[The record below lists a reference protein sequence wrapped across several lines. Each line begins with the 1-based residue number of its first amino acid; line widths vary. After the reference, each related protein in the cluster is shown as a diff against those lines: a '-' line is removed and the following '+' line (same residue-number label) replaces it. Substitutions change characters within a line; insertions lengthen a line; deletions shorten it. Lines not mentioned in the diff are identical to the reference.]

1 LIEPHQR
8 SFQPMLA
15 LNCAPLAF
23 HAPLPAAP
31 ARASAPRMAEE
42 SWTAEAAKFVIGAQ
56 RVDKPW
62 TSNEIKDAE
71 GLKELALKLNP
82 VVGYWDPLRIGDTE
96 PELIGWFRHAEIKH
110 GRIAMFG
117 FVGFLVQN
125 AGIYFPWNLQG
136 VKGLSAPPLS
146 HAEISAAGGPLDQW
160 DALPTP
166 AKVQIFFVIACLE
179 FWGESSYALNAA
191 GQQHY
196 VRGGKPGFYP
206 SFAPIR
212 DSGLGQPT
220 LDLFDPTG
228 ASKKKTPE
236 QKERGLLVELNN
248 GRLAMIGMIG
258 LVSASKGLI
267 VPGLDSLPLKPY
279 AGEVM
284 APFSSVNADLPFVS
298 DMLSYALPWAQ

>member
-1 LIEPHQR
+1 ME
-8 SFQPMLA
+8 
-15 LNCAPLAF
+15 AP
-23 HAPLPAAP
+23 
-31 ARASAPRMAEE
+31 E
-42 SWTAEAAKFVIGAQ
+42 SWTAEAAKYVIGAQ
-56 RVDKPW
+56 RVEKPW

-71 GLKELALKLNP
+71 GLTELALKLNP
-82 VVGYWDPLRIGDTE
+82 VLGYWDPLRIGDTE
-96 PELIGWFRHAEIKH
+96 PEFVAWFRHAEIKH

-125 AGIYFPWNLQG
+125 AGIHFPWNLQG
-136 VKGLSAPPLS
+136 LMGTEVIS
-146 HAEISAAGGPLDQW
+146 HAQISAAGGPLDQW
-160 DALPTP
+160 DALPSA
-166 AKVQIFFVIACLE
+166 AKLQIFFVIGCLE

-220 LDLFDPTG
+220 LDLFDPFG
-228 ASKKKTPE
+228 FSKKKTPE

-248 GRLAMIGMIG
+248 GRAAMLGIIG

-279 AGEVM
+279 AGEPM
-284 APFSSVNADLPFVS
+284 AFFSATNSDLPFVS
-298 DMLSYALPWAQ
+298 DMLSYPLPWAQ